1 MKLIQKPDYSYSH
14 EIENKSFFSF
24 LILLQKSEKRGWR
37 RIPGREESKRRE
49 KFQRDSNPSSLSKR
63 RVSGR
68 YPKKK
73 VRTYKEIII
82 EMNKNRKISLN

>member
-1 MKLIQKPDYSYSH
+1 MKLIHKPNFSYSH

-49 KFQRDSNPSSLSKR
+49 KFQRDSKASSLWKVHNFGVGGT
-63 RVSGR
+63 RVLDKLVVDENGDW
-68 YPKKK
+68 
-73 VRTYKEIII
+73 
-82 EMNKNRKISLN
+82 